1 VLHLFHLGPLPGSR
15 RRSWLVGAIDEF
27 GGFLQPVMETTVD
40 RALRRMLDGLIDAE
54 VMLEPALAAA
64 APGRGVPVGPLP
76 DDLADA
82 PAVLAFAT
90 ANAHQSL
97 PMGTGIRAF
106 LEACFAYGSG
116 GPWARYRADQPFP
129 VRVLARGKT
138 TTREAIVTG
147 AQGEPRGLALYDK
160 PGDALR
166 AVAALRA
173 GHALLAQRCDAT
185 ALVFEA
191 RPEYALRAVH
201 AAFSLPEF
209 PFVFRTRG
217 GALRPATEVE
227 LGALTAALTAVTLL
241 LSDPPSPG
249 KPVEAVLD
257 IDGHEYH
264 AVASPPESPRPLE
277 AATPQRGGRGGE
289 SRARDPAAR
298 GPRILSVPRAEDLN

>member
-27 GGFLQPVMETTVD
+27 GGCLQPVMETTVD

-191 RPEYALRAVH
+191 QPEYALRAVH

-227 LGALTAALTAVTLL
+227 LGALTAALTAVTLFV
-241 LSDPPSPG
+241 SDPPAPG

-257 IDGHEYH
+257 IDGHEYR

-277 AATPQRGGRGGE
+277 ATPQRGEAE
-289 SRARDPAAR
+289 SRGHRTRPR
-298 GPRILSVPRAEDLN
+298 EVPGSSPCPGPRT

>member
-1 VLHLFHLGPLPGSR
+1 MLHLFHLGPLPGSR

-116 GPWARYRADQPFP
+116 GPWARYRANQPFP

-191 RPEYALRAVH
+191 RPSTRSAPSTLRSPCPNSPSSSELAV
-201 AAFSLPEF
+201 
-209 PFVFRTRG
+209 VRC
-217 GALRPATEVE
+217 
-227 LGALTAALTAVTLL
+227 
-241 LSDPPSPG
+241 DPPPRSSSG
-249 KPVEAVLD
+249 R
-257 IDGHEYH
+257 
-264 AVASPPESPRPLE
+264 SPPPSRP
-277 AATPQRGGRGGE
+277 
-289 SRARDPAAR
+289 
-298 GPRILSVPRAEDLN
+298 